1 MAKVK
6 MKQFKYKTALLII
19 FAALFLTYLFLT
31 NTKESNEFVSKNST
45 LAVEEKQNISI
56 FEYVKDSVVF
66 ISTHQQVTDHWRM
79 STFDIPKGAGSGFI
93 WNKDGYIV
101 TNYHVIMNANKAV
114 VTLKN
119 GNRYNADLVGTAPSY
134 DIAVLKIEPVRNLL
148 KPADLGISKD
158 LKVGQTVYAVGNPF
172 GLDWTMTKGI
182 ISALERNMYTTNGVY
197 IKHMIQT
204 DASINPGNSGGPLL
218 NRKGEVIGVNNMI
231 FSPSGANAGI
241 GFSIPIDTV
250 KRVVNSIIKKGIYIR
265 PAIGIS
271 INKRINELYK
281 EFSGKNGVVVV
292 DVLPNTSA
300 EKNKLRSTSTDNSGL
315 ITFGDVII
323 SINTKKV
330 ETIEDLYSLLDEYK
344 SGDTVTLEILRKK
357 KKEKIDIKLQ

>member
-1 MAKVK
+1 
-6 MKQFKYKTALLII
+6 MKTLNYKTGLLILVVLLLLI
-19 FAALFLTYLFLT
+19 YSFSA
-31 NTKESNEFVSKNST
+31 NTSENNLLDTQSRTFTE
-45 LAVEEKQNISI
+45 EEKKNISI
-56 FEYVKDSVVF
+56 FDDVKDSVVF
-66 ISTHQQVTDHWRM
+66 ISIHQQIIDPWRM
-79 STFDIPKGAGSGFI
+79 STFDVPKGAGSGFI

-101 TNYHVIMNANKAV
+101 TNYHVIMNANKAT

-119 GNRYNADLVGTAPSY
+119 GKNYKAVLVGVAPSY
-134 DIAVLKIEPVRNLL
+134 DIAVLKIDTHKYLL
-148 KPADLGISKD
+148 KPVDLDTSKN

-182 ISALERNMYTTNGVY
+182 ISALERSMYATNGVP
-197 IKHMIQT
+197 IRHMIQT

-218 NRKGEVIGVNNMI
+218 NSSGKVIGVNNMI

-265 PAIGIS
+265 PTIGIS
-271 INKRINELYK
+271 VNNRINELYK

-300 EKNKLRSTSTDNSGL
+300 AKKKLKSTFSDNGGL

-323 SINTKKV
+323 SMNTKKV

-344 SGDTVTLEILRKK
+344 SGDTVTLEILREMKR
-357 KKEKIDIKLQ
+357 EEIDIKLQ

>member
-1 MAKVK
+1 
-6 MKQFKYKTALLII
+6 MKTFKYKTAFLII
-19 FAALFLTYLFLT
+19 VASLFLAYAFLT
-31 NTKESNEFVSKNST
+31 NTKESKVLACTNST
-45 LAVEEKQNISI
+45 LIEEEKQNISI
-56 FEYVKDSVVF
+56 FDNVKDSVVF
-66 ISTHQQVTDHWRM
+66 ISIHQQIIDPWRM
-79 STFDIPKGAGSGFI
+79 STFDIPKGAGSGFV

-114 VTLKN
+114 VTLKD
-119 GNRYNADLVGTAPSY
+119 GHSYKASLVGSAPSY
-134 DIAVLKIEPVRNLL
+134 DIAVLKIEPVKNLL
-148 KPADLGISKD
+148 KPVDLGTSKN

-182 ISALERNMYTTNGVY
+182 ISALERSMYATNGVP

-218 NRKGEVIGVNNMI
+218 NSSGKVIGVNNMI

-265 PAIGIS
+265 PTIGIS
-271 INKRINELYK
+271 VNNRINELYK

-300 EKNKLRSTSTDNSGL
+300 AKKKLRSTFSDNRGL

-323 SINTKKV
+323 SMNTKKV

-344 SGDTVTLEILRKK
+344 SGDTVTLEILREMKR
-357 KKEKIDIKLQ
+357 EEIDIKLQ

>member
-1 MAKVK
+1 
-6 MKQFKYKTALLII
+6 MKTFKYKTAFLII
-19 FAALFLTYLFLT
+19 VASLFLAYSFLT
-31 NTKESNEFVSKNST
+31 NTKESKVLASKNST
-45 LAVEEKQNISI
+45 LIEEEKQNISI
-56 FEYVKDSVVF
+56 FDNVKDSVVF
-66 ISTHQQVTDHWRM
+66 ISIHQQIIDPWRM
-79 STFDIPKGAGSGFI
+79 STFDIPKGAGSGFV

-101 TNYHVIMNANKAV
+101 TNYHVIMDANKAV

-119 GNRYNADLVGTAPSY
+119 GHSYKATLVGSAPSY
-134 DIAVLKIEPVRNLL
+134 DIAVLKIQPVKNLL
-148 KPADLGISKD
+148 KPVDLGISQN

-182 ISALERNMYTTNGVY
+182 ISALERSMYATNGVP
-197 IKHMIQT
+197 IRHMIQT

-218 NRKGEVIGVNNMI
+218 NSSGKVIGVNNMI
-231 FSPSGANAGI
+231 VSPNGVNAGI

-265 PAIGIS
+265 PTIGIS
-271 INKRINELYK
+271 VNNRINELYK

-300 EKNKLRSTSTDNSGL
+300 AKNKLISTLADNRGL

-330 ETIEDLYSLLDEYK
+330 ETIEDLYSILDECK
-344 SGDTVTLEILRKK
+344 SGDTVTLEILREK
-357 KKEKIDIKLQ
+357 KKEKIDIELQ